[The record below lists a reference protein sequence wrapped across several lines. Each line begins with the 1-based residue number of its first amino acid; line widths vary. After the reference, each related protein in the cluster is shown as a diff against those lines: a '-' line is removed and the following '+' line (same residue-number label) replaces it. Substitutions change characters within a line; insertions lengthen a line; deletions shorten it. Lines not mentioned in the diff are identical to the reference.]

1 MITID
6 FCNTTEDNV
15 LDMSEL
21 HVQRL
26 YNEALIHLDRKGD
39 FEVSVTIV
47 DNQKIQEI
55 NKTYRNIDRPT
66 DVISFAFMD
75 ENEIIYP
82 EGFPVSLGDIYISY
96 NRAQEQAKEY
106 GHSLSREMNFLALH
120 GFLHLLGFNH
130 ETDEDEKIMFT
141 LQDEILKT
149 LEIGR

>member
-75 ENEIIYP
+75 ENEITYP

-96 NRAQEQAKEY
+96 DKAQEQAKEY

-130 ETDEDEKIMFT
+130 ETDEDEMIMFT